1 MDYTRIM
8 QSLLTETNPMR
19 NVREMNRR
27 LLTFHDPQLYQEC
40 IREWMRLVGKRRFP
54 SSVSYSPLTQT
65 IIAPAPQTAKFEA
78 EFRNELMVE
87 EDDQVHIQ
95 AIQGTIGTLTG
106 IPWGIKQ
113 IKAPQAWSISTGH
126 RMKIAVIDTGVDF
139 AHPDLKYSLTRG
151 INLVHRNIPPYDD
164 NGHGTHISGTIAAAN
179 STQGMIG
186 VAPRS
191 VVYPVK
197 AFDHNGSAFVSDIIL
212 AIDWCV
218 RAEIDI
224 INMSFGMQTRSRTL
238 LDIVGKAN
246 QAGVIIVASSGN
258 DGKRRT
264 ADYPARYPQTISVG
278 ATDRNRKIPAFSN
291 RGQFVDIYAPGDK
304 IVSAWL
310 QGKYHEM
317 SGTSM
322 ATSHVS
328 GAIALLL
335 AQKPDLKKT
344 ATIKALLRRTSSPL
358 KLKKGYSVSD
368 GEVNALKFLREGM
381 KL

>member
-1 MDYTRIM
+1 
-8 QSLLTETNPMR
+8 
-19 NVREMNRR
+19 
-27 LLTFHDPQLYQEC
+27 
-40 IREWMRLVGKRRFP
+40 
-54 SSVSYSPLTQT
+54 
-65 IIAPAPQTAKFEA
+65 
-78 EFRNELMVE
+78 
-87 EDDQVHIQ
+87 
-95 AIQGTIGTLTG
+95 
-106 IPWGIKQ
+106 
-113 IKAPQAWSISTGH
+113 
-126 RMKIAVIDTGVDF
+126 MKIAVIDTGVDF
-139 AHPDLKYSLTRG
+139 SHPDLKYSLTRG
-151 INLVHRNIPPYDD
+151 INLVHRNMPPYDD

-224 INMSFGMQTRSRTL
+224 INMSFGMQTRSRAL

-278 ATDRNRKIPAFSN
+278 ATDRHRKIPAFSN

-328 GAIALLL
+328 GTIALLL
-335 AQKPDLKKT
+335 AQKPDLKT

-368 GEVNALKFLREGM
+368 GEVNAFKFLREGM

>member
-8 QSLLTETNPMR
+8 QSLLAQTNPLR
-19 NVREMNRR
+19 NVRDKNRR
-27 LLTFHDPQLYQEC
+27 LLTFYDPQLYRRC
-40 IREWMRLVGKRRFP
+40 IDEWNRLAVKGRFP
-54 SSVSYSPLTQT
+54 SSVSYSPLTRT

-78 EFRNELMVE
+78 EFRNELMIE
-87 EDDQVHIQ
+87 DDDQVHIH
-95 AIQGTIGTLTG
+95 AIQGTIGSVTG

-113 IKAPQAWSISTGH
+113 IKAPQAWSTSTGY
-126 RMKIAVIDTGVDF
+126 RIKIAVIDTGVDF
-139 AHPDLKYSLTRG
+139 SHPDLKYSLTRG
-151 INLVHRNIPPYDD
+151 INLVHRNILPYDD

-179 STQGMIG
+179 SQQGMIG

-224 INMSFGMQTRSRTL
+224 INMSFGMQTRNRTL
-238 LDIVGKAN
+238 LDIVSKAN

-258 DGKRRT
+258 DGRRRT
-264 ADYPARYPQTISVG
+264 VDYPARYPQTISVG
-278 ATDRNRKIPAFSN
+278 ATDRNRRVPAFSN

-322 ATSHVS
+322 ATSHIS
-328 GAIALLL
+328 GTIALLL
-335 AQKPDLKKT
+335 AQKPGLNT
-344 ATIKALLRRTSSPL
+344 ATVKALLRRTSSPL
-358 KLKKGYSVSD
+358 KLRKGTSSTD
-368 GEVNALKFLREGM
+368 GEVNAMKFLREGM

>member
-27 LLTFHDPQLYQEC
+27 LLTFHDPLLYQEC

-278 ATDRNRKIPAFSN
+278 ATDRNRRIPAFSN

>member
-40 IREWMRLVGKRRFP
+40 IREWIRLVGKRRFP

-87 EDDQVHIQ
+87 EDDQIHIQ

-186 VAPRS
+186 VAPRA

>member
-40 IREWMRLVGKRRFP
+40 IREWNRLVGKRRFP
-54 SSVSYSPLTQT
+54 SSVSCSSLTQT

-95 AIQGTIGTLTG
+95 ATQGTIGTLTG

-126 RMKIAVIDTGVDF
+126 RVKIAVIDTGVDF

-151 INLVHRNIPPYDD
+151 VNLVHRNIPPYDD

-278 ATDRNRKIPAFSN
+278 ATDRSRKIPSFSN

-344 ATIKALLRRTSSPL
+344 ATLKALLRRTSSPL
-358 KLKKGYSVSD
+358 KLKKGHSVSD

>member
-40 IREWMRLVGKRRFP
+40 IREWIRLVGKRRFP
-54 SSVSYSPLTQT
+54 SSVNYSPLTQT

-224 INMSFGMQTRSRTL
+224 INMSFGMQTRSRAL
-238 LDIVGKAN
+238 LDVVGKAN

>member
-40 IREWMRLVGKRRFP
+40 IRECVRLVGKRRFP

-87 EDDQVHIQ
+87 EDGQIHIQ

-186 VAPRS
+186 VAPRA